1 MAKSGKV
8 IERESSPDQAF
19 LTQVSG
25 LARSGLNQWQIAA
38 ELGYKT
44 TVTLMSRLLRASQTS
59 GRPVPVIGRGGAIGG
74 KSMRV
79 EAVQIRRRGKGE
91 AFGVNIPEEALRRAG
106 VGSGDKLKLTVRRN
120 HISLRK

>member
-1 MAKSGKV
+1 M
-8 IERESSPDQAF
+8 
-19 LTQVSG
+19 
-25 LARSGLNQWQIAA
+25 
-38 ELGYKT
+38 
-44 TVTLMSRLLRASQTS
+44 
-59 GRPVPVIGRGGAIGG
+59 PVIGRGGAIGG
-74 KSMRV
+74 KSKRV